1 MINQT
6 APDTTD
12 EVEEVL
18 NREELGEIKRKSV
31 SGAISFL
38 LRTALLQGIGLVA
51 AFVLSSFFS
60 PEDFGIYGLVTQI
73 IGLLVF
79 FSDIG
84 FAAALVQKKE
94 EPTLVEYRTAF
105 TIQQILS
112 WILVAVCLGIVATG
126 LLQQK
131 TGPAGNWIL
140 LSLAVSFP
148 LASLKTISSIML
160 ERRLDFSKLIIP
172 QIAEQLIFQSL
183 LIFLAWNGFGAMAYA
198 YAIVARALLGLVVM
212 WIIQP
217 WSVGLA
223 INQQAVKSLMSYG
236 AKFQLN
242 DFLARIKDQLFFLV
256 LGSYLPLRE
265 FGYLNWSKNWS
276 MYPYNLTVQNVMAVT
291 FPTFSR
297 LQHNKQALQKA
308 IEKSLFFI
316 TLVIFPLLMGM
327 AVFIY
332 PLTQVITRWG
342 KWEPAILSFVFFTF
356 SIGLAAISTPLTNTL
371 NATGQINQTLKLM
384 TLWTTLTWILTPV
397 LMYFFGFN
405 GIALAAALISLT
417 SVMPIFYVQKI
428 VPIQVWDQVWRQ
440 LLAVCVMGVVG
451 LVGIQYWALSPVAF
465 AVGVLLTGTTYL
477 VSLGLV
483 GHQKLWLEFR
493 SLRSS

>member
-6 APDTTD
+6 PIDTTD

-18 NREELGEIKRKSV
+18 DPEELGEIKRKSV
-31 SGAISFL
+31 SGALSFL
-38 LRTALLQGIGLVA
+38 LRTALLQGIGLAA
-51 AFVLSSFFS
+51 AFVLSSYFS

-84 FAAALVQKKE
+84 FAAALVQKKD
-94 EPTLVEYRTAF
+94 EPTLLEYRTAF

-112 WILVAVCLGIVATG
+112 WVLFLVCLGIVATG
-126 LLQQK
+126 FLEQK

-160 ERRLDFSKLIIP
+160 ERRLDFSKLVIP
-172 QIAEQLIFQSL
+172 QIVEQLVFQGL
-183 LIFLAWNGFGAMAYA
+183 LIFLAWKGWGAMAYA
-198 YAIVARALLGLVVM
+198 YAILARAILGLGVM
-212 WIIQP
+212 WLIQP

-223 INQQAVKSLMSYG
+223 INRPALKSLMSYG
-236 AKFQLN
+236 LKFQLN

-256 LGSYLPLRE
+256 LGSWLPLRE

-297 LQHNKQALQKA
+297 LQNHKAALQKA

-316 TLVIFPLLMGM
+316 TLAIFPLLMGM
-327 AVFIY
+327 AIFIY
-332 PLTQVITRWG
+332 PLTQVMTQWG
-342 KWEPAILSFVFFTF
+342 KWEPAILSFMFFTF
-356 SIGLAAISTPLTNTL
+356 SIGWAAISTPLTNTL

-384 TLWTTLTWILTPV
+384 VIWTSLTWILTPI
-397 LMYFFGFN
+397 LMYFYGFN
-405 GIALAAALISLT
+405 GIALSAALISLT
-417 SVMPIFYVQKI
+417 SVLPIFYVQKL
-428 VPIQVWDQVWRQ
+428 VPIRVWDQIWRQ
-440 LLAVCVMGVVG
+440 LLAVIVMGGIGYLGLDQWVKSLAHFGAGVVITG
-451 LVGIQYWALSPVAF
+451 LV
-465 AVGVLLTGTTYL
+465 YL
-477 VSLGLV
+477 VILAIV
-483 GHQKLWLEFR
+483 GWRKMELEFR